1 MLLPIIILKL
11 PYRSELNKEGDGM
24 NIYST
29 CCDRNTF
36 LQRILR
42 LFLDFG
48 RREFFAQLMEL
59 CLLMSAVGCGNNRQ
73 HGKVLSK

>member
-1 MLLPIIILKL
+1 MLSPIIILKL

-48 RREFFAQLMEL
+48 RRELFA
-59 CLLMSAVGCGNNRQ
+59 
-73 HGKVLSK
+73 

>member
-11 PYRSELNKEGDGM
+11 PYRRELNKEGDGM
-24 NIYST
+24 NTYST

-48 RREFFAQLMEL
+48 RRELFA
-59 CLLMSAVGCGNNRQ
+59 
-73 HGKVLSK
+73 